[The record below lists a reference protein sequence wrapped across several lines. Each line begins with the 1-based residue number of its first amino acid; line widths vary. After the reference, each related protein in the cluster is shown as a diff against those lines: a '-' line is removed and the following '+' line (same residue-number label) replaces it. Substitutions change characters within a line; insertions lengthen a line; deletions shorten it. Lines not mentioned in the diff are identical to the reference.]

1 MAYDPLDICL
11 GYARLQS
18 SYNTGFTIQPY
29 HAAFDLNK
37 SSVIMGLHQM
47 DILKILQ
54 QRYTTKAYDADQKI
68 PHAEFEQL
76 LELLRLSPSSI
87 NIQAWHFMIAAQPS
101 AKQRIAKA
109 LVGKYAYNA
118 PKVLNASHSIV
129 FCTKTDIDTAH
140 LNAVLS
146 QESQDGRFKDLLSQN
161 NQQASREGYV
171 EHYRHAQGDI
181 SRWTENQTFIAL
193 GQLLTAAALLK
204 IDATPIGGFD
214 AQILSDELKLAEQG
228 LKPSVI
234 VALGYRAESDFNAQ
248 LPKSRLPAA
257 QIFSHIDA

>member
-1 MAYDPLDICL
+1 
-11 GYARLQS
+11 
-18 SYNTGFTIQPY
+18 
-29 HAAFDLNK
+29 
-37 SSVIMGLHQM
+37 M

-54 QRYTTKAYDADQKI
+54 QRYTTKAYDPDQKI
-68 PHAEFEQL
+68 PQAQFEQL
-76 LELLRLSPSSI
+76 LELLRLTPSSI
-87 NIQAWHFMIAAQPS
+87 NIQAWHFMLAEDS
-101 AKQRIAKA
+101 HAKQRVAQA

-118 PKVLNASHSIV
+118 PKVLHASHSIV
-129 FCTKTDIDTAH
+129 FCTKTDIDHTH
-140 LNAVLS
+140 LNAILN
-146 QESQDGRFKDLLSQN
+146 QESQDGRFKDQQSQL

-171 EHYRHAQGDI
+171 EYYRHEQGDI

-214 AQILSDELKLAEQG
+214 AQILSDELNLAAQG

-248 LPKSRLPAA
+248 LPKSRLPAE
-257 QIFSHIDA
+257 QIFTQIEA